1 MNNNEKLEELIDKIM
16 EIEKESMKKRF
27 NSGEG
32 KNEKFTTIKADT
44 EVVNEILSLV
54 GEGKRWKN
62 ENKKY
67 WIL

>member
-54 GEGKRWKN
+54 GEGKR
-62 ENKKY
+62 
-67 WIL
+67 